1 MTAETAP
8 APGELGMVPVRVCG
22 EMAVRASLLE
32 VLFEDGEG
40 RRGGL
45 LRFELG
51 VGDGGEGLAQFP
63 DLANYVGAL
72 GLGGVE
78 TLELLRLALGENLR
92 LGGEAE
98 QVVVVDEQLLGTAWG
113 IAVVEGVDEIEG
125 DVAGD

>member
-1 MTAETAP
+1 
-8 APGELGMVPVRVCG
+8 MVPVRVCG
-22 EMAVRASLLE
+22 EMAVKGGLLE
-32 VLFEDGEG
+32 VFFQDSEG
-40 RRGGL
+40 RGGGVVC
-45 LRFELG
+45 FELG
-51 VGDGGEGLAQFP
+51 VGDSGEGLAQFP